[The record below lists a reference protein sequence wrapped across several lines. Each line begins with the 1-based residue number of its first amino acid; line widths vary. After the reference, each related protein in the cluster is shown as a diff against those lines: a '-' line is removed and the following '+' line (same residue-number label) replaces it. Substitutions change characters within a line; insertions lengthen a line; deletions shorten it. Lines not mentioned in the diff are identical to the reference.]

1 MTNVFRQPKVVK
13 ITILAL
19 VLSLVAALAPR
30 TTAGADDGDWENWCD
45 TVVTNWFRPF
55 LCDTLNID
63 NFSVDGL
70 VDDFFTNNSE
80 VQEAV
85 CGIFGNF
92 GDIGTVDVGQAIE
105 DLCNSQPIGQFFDD
119 IVTNVN
125 LDEIIIGVISL
136 DLGKIADGANF
147 CAAFANYESSTGDV
161 VDAILADSDFGD
173 LINNALIQVVNFLIP
188 NLPIL
193 TTIQNVAGQVI
204 EWINV
209 GGIAESLVNWI
220 FVHLNIDNIINGIA
234 GGIAMV
240 LDLVGLCAP
249 QKVDLTIEKDLLDVD
264 GDADGPGQDWT
275 FTVKGITDKCE
286 GGAGPF
292 EVTTDELGEV
302 TIPDVWAAANQGE
315 TCEYMIKEG
324 AVQDYELDDVTI
336 DGGEIIE
343 TTDDYVIVTLDRR
356 ADEVVVTFTNQLQPT
371 TTTTTMAPTT
381 TTKAATGETTTTK
394 PGTGDDKGHNHNNG
408 GNNNGNNGSGSMVPP
423 PAQRPGGLAF
433 TGSGTDALAA
443 GGFLL
448 LALGLLAMSG
458 ARLADVRRRK

>member
-1 MTNVFRQPKVVK
+1 MTHVLRQRTAVK

-19 VLSLVAALAPR
+19 VISLVAVLAPR
-30 TTAGADDGDWENWCD
+30 TNAGADEGDWENWCD

-70 VDDFFTNNSE
+70 IDGFLTNNAN
-80 VQEAV
+80 VQDAA
-85 CGIFGNF
+85 CGILGGVGSFAG
-92 GDIGTVDVGQAIE
+92 VDVGNAIE

-119 IVTNVN
+119 IVNNVN
-125 LDEIIIGVISL
+125 IDEVMIGIISL
-136 DLGKIADGANF
+136 DLGKIADGLNF
-147 CAAFANYESSTGDV
+147 CAAFANYESNLDEVIDG
-161 VDAILADSDFGD
+161 ILADTNIGD
-173 LINNALIQVVNFLIP
+173 LINDAFIGVVNFLIP
-188 NLPIL
+188 NIGPLVNV
-193 TTIQNVAGQVI
+193 QNFIDQFI
-204 EWINV
+204 NWLNV
-209 GGIAESLVNWI
+209 GGIAENLLNWL

-240 LDLVGLCAP
+240 LDLVGLCSP
-249 QKVDLTIEKDLLDVD
+249 QTVDLTIEKDLLDVK
-264 GDADGPGQDWT
+264 GAADGPGSKWT
-275 FTVKGITDKCE
+275 FTVKGITDKCK

-292 EVTTDELGEV
+292 EVTTDELGKV

-324 AVQDYELDDVTI
+324 AVKDYKLEDVTI

-343 TTDDYVIVTLDRR
+343 ETKDYVIVTLDRR
-356 ADEVVVTFTNQLQPT
+356 ADEAVVTFTNQLQPT
-371 TTTTTMAPTT
+371 TTTTTSTT
-381 TTKAATGETTTTK
+381 TTTTK
-394 PGTGDDKGHNHNNG
+394 PGTVTTTTTAAGGVTTVTTGKGGGHHNQG
-408 GNNNGNNGSGSMVPP
+408 GGSMVPP

-433 TGSGTDALAA
+433 TGSGTDTLAA